1 MLVVAIIVNY
11 ISVSYNLDISIKVAI
26 SNFKAQNYGCE
37 SDRELIECVFG
48 KSGHR
53 CGAKFHE
60 SDKGTNAAMK
70 LCSVHYS
77 KVILN
82 IQSTVKPTASREKS
96 CEANSAD
103 LNEDTSTEDEIEYS
117 EDVEGVME
125 DVPSVKQ
132 IMLHTMSADLKE
144 VTRLFRI
151 DKNHEGPTSAPNL
164 GDLLRDICG
173 TTQR

>member
-1 MLVVAIIVNY
+1 MTEITLTVHYLVAIMQIFLRFPHQMSLIKRWKFRPIFWQVIRNRLRDKKLRKAAGNIRQQHVLVVAIIVNY
-11 ISVSYNLDISIKVAI
+11 FFASYNLDISIKVAI

-60 SDKGTNAAMK
+60 SDKGSNAAMK

-82 IQSTVKPTASREKS
+82 IHST
-96 CEANSAD
+96 
-103 LNEDTSTEDEIEYS
+103 
-117 EDVEGVME
+117 
-125 DVPSVKQ
+125 Q
-132 IMLHTMSADLKE
+132 
-144 VTRLFRI
+144 
-151 DKNHEGPTSAPNL
+151 
-164 GDLLRDICG
+164 
-173 TTQR
+173 

>member
-11 ISVSYNLDISIKVAI
+11 ISVSYNLDISIKVAMSI
-26 SNFKAQNYGCE
+26 LKLKIMTASRIVSK
-37 SDRELIECVFG
+37 ECVFG
-48 KSGHR
+48 KSGYR

-60 SDKGTNAAMK
+60 SDKGSNAAMK

-117 EDVEGVME
+117 VDVEGVLE

-144 VTRLFRI
+144 VTRLFSI

>member
-1 MLVVAIIVNY
+1 M
-11 ISVSYNLDISIKVAI
+11 
-26 SNFKAQNYGCE
+26 
-37 SDRELIECVFG
+37 
-48 KSGHR
+48 
-53 CGAKFHE
+53 
-60 SDKGTNAAMK
+60 
-70 LCSVHYS
+70 
-77 KVILN
+77 
-82 IQSTVKPTASREKS
+82 KPTASREKS

-132 IMLHTMSADLKE
+132 IMLHTMSAELKE
-144 VTRLFRI
+144 VTRLFSI

-164 GDLLRDICG
+164 GNLLGDIRG